1 MHYKKFLFRPAVML
15 ILCLIVSACV
25 AAEDAPA
32 RAVEIYFQALVEK
45 DQTRMLN
52 QSCLNWESNALLEF
66 DSFISVETELVD
78 FKCQSISEAD
88 NLAQVTCEGAISASY
103 EGEAREFPFAQ
114 QTFIVV
120 TEGGEWR
127 MCGYE

>member
-1 MHYKKFLFRPAVML
+1 MYLKKFLFRLVVVIFL
-15 ILCLIVSACV
+15 FLNLSACV

-32 RAVEIYFQALVEK
+32 RAVEIYYLALVEK
-45 DQTRMLN
+45 DQTRLLN
-52 QSCLNWESNALLEF
+52 QSCANWESNALLEF

-88 NLAQVTCEGAISASY
+88 NRAQVTCEGAISASY
-103 EGEAREFPFAQ
+103 EGEVREFPFVQ
-114 QTFIVV
+114 QTFIAV